1 MGRTSSG
8 SYRQI
13 RVGRTVVGVV
23 GLEEIFAALLKEGAQ
38 PSEEVMPE
46 LLARVRRY
54 NYIAPAAEDEYTEAL
69 WREFLAF
76 CQHAEK
82 DRATGYGTWRGYR
95 RETIPWYPT
104 IRAELCDGCGA
115 CLRFCSYGVLAPA
128 DDGRAQ
134 VVEPFKCL
142 VGCSACERTCELG
155 AITFPSR
162 QVLELFGG

>member
-69 WREFLAF
+69 CHQLIDGFIEKGECDGAVDYAQQIPPRVIAQSEIFLIISAVPSEISANEPF
-76 CQHAEK
+76 PLR
-82 DRATGYGTWRGYR
+82 RASS
-95 RETIPWYPT
+95 
-104 IRAELCDGCGA
+104 IRASSLRTPIIRSDARIRVRSSANQELPGA
-115 CLRFCSYGVLAPA
+115 WPA
-128 DDGRAQ
+128 IPRPTD
-134 VVEPFKCL
+134 P
-142 VGCSACERTCELG
+142 
-155 AITFPSR
+155 P
-162 QVLELFGG
+162 